1 MNQTGTVIFVTAL
14 SFENF
19 VNSRLINVSPATVRG
34 TEGYIMKKLVL
45 AVIAGTTALTMS
57 TAASATTL
65 FDQTN
70 IPTSQIAQSFTFTGL
85 DNQTSLSFAGYNV
98 PSFTR
103 LNNLSVQLNGIGA
116 NLLSG
121 NYTFTPAA
129 TGSDAYIS
137 DGNLNFGATTE
148 GLYDTYSTMFASMA
162 GSSYTLT
169 YNLDT
174 FETPNGL
181 RITTTGGVAG
191 AVPEP
196 ATWALMILGMGAV
209 GFAMRR
215 RKNANANV
223 TVRFA

>member
-1 MNQTGTVIFVTAL
+1 MD
-14 SFENF
+14 
-19 VNSRLINVSPATVRG
+19 VSPADVRG
-34 TEGYIMKKLVL
+34 TEGYIMKNLML

-57 TAASATTL
+57 SAASATTL

-85 DNQTSLSFAGYNV
+85 AGQTSLSFAGYNL

-103 LNNLSVQLNGIGA
+103 LNNLSVQLNGMGV

-121 NYTFTPAA
+121 NYDFTPAA
-129 TGSDAYIS
+129 SGSDAYIS
-137 DGNLNFGATTE
+137 DGNLNFGGITE
-148 GLYDTYSTMFASMA
+148 GSYDTYSTIFASIA
-162 GSSYTLT
+162 GSSYTLS

-174 FETPNGL
+174 LSTPNGL
-181 RITTTGGVAG
+181 RITTTGGVSG

-215 RKNANANV
+215 RKNSATNV